1 MSGMSKETGPDKE
14 RQEVLD
20 LQIRPAAEGDI
31 RLILTFIRKLAEY
44 GDIAD
49 EVSATEDDVS
59 EALFGRQR
67 VADAIIAYAGPDPAG
82 FAIYSY
88 SFSSFHG
95 RPGIY
100 VEDLFVE
107 QAYRGSGIG
116 KALLVYIAQVGQ
128 QRGCARLEWS
138 VLNWN
143 ERAMEFY
150 QDLGAVPMEEWTTFR
165 LTGEDLERLA
175 SPERGVTESQP
186 SPRTSSESE
195 KSAEK

>member
-1 MSGMSKETGPDKE
+1 MSRMPSKDRPD
-14 RQEVLD
+14 V
-20 LQIRPAAEGDI
+20 QIRSAAEGDI

-59 EALFGRQR
+59 EALFGRER
-67 VADAIIAYAGPDPAG
+67 VADAIIAYLGPDPVG

-88 SFSSFHG
+88 TFSSFHG

-107 QAYRGSGIG
+107 QACRGSGVG
-116 KALLVYIAQVGQ
+116 KALLVYIAQVGR
-128 QRGCARLEWS
+128 QRRCARLEWS

-150 QDLGAVPMEEWTTFR
+150 QELGAVPMEEWTTFR
-165 LTGEDLERLA
+165 MTGDALERLA
-175 SPERGVTESQP
+175 LADSATSQHPQKFPVTTRAQ
-186 SPRTSSESE
+186 TSDT
-195 KSAEK
+195 

>member
-1 MSGMSKETGPDKE
+1 MSAMPKKE
-14 RQEVLD
+14 RVEVNV
-20 LQIRPAAEGDI
+20 RPAAEGDI

-49 EVSATEDDVS
+49 QVSATEDDVS
-59 EALFGRQR
+59 EALFGRER
-67 VADAIIAYAGPDPAG
+67 VADAIIAYVGPDPVG

-107 QAYRGSGIG
+107 QAYRGGGIG
-116 KALLVYIAQVGQ
+116 KALLVYIAQLGQ
-128 QRGCARLEWS
+128 QRRCARLEWS

-150 QDLGAVPMEEWTTFR
+150 QELGAVPMDEWTTFR
-165 LTGEDLERLA
+165 LTGEALDRLA
-175 SPERGVTESQP
+175 SAESTKTAQKSAV
-186 SPRTSSESE
+186 SPE
-195 KSAEK
+195 KSGAK

>member
-1 MSGMSKETGPDKE
+1 MNAMPKKE
-14 RQEVLD
+14 RVEVNV
-20 LQIRPAAEGDI
+20 RPAGEVDI

-49 EVSATEDDVS
+49 QVSATEDDVS
-59 EALFGRQR
+59 EALFGRER
-67 VADAIIAYAGPDPAG
+67 VADAIIAYAGSDPVG

-95 RPGIY
+95 RPAIY

-107 QAYRGSGIG
+107 QAYRGGGIG
-116 KALLVYIAQVGQ
+116 KALLVYIAQLGR

-165 LTGEDLERLA
+165 LTGDALERLA
-175 SPERGVTESQP
+175 SAESAAGPPARKAAASPPESGS
-186 SPRTSSESE
+186 
-195 KSAEK
+195 K

>member
-1 MSGMSKETGPDKE
+1 MPDKK
-14 RQEVLD
+14 RPDV
-20 LQIRPAAEGDI
+20 QIRSATENDI

-49 EVSATEDDVS
+49 QVSATEEDVS
-59 EALFGRQR
+59 EALFGRER
-67 VADAIIAYAGPDPAG
+67 VAHAILAYVGPDPVG

-100 VEDLFVE
+100 VEDLYVE

-116 KALLVYIAQVGQ
+116 KALLVYIAQLGQ

-150 QDLGAVPMEEWTTFR
+150 QELGAVPMEEWTTFR
-165 LTGEDLERLA
+165 LTDEALERLA
-175 SPERGVTESQP
+175 SPDSMAAQAPQKAPVTSRDP
-186 SPRTSSESE
+186 SSGT
-195 KSAEK
+195 